1 VTPREPR
8 RSIGA
13 QSAFPSGSR
22 TVEEVD
28 ALAAGLVDRISGRL
42 RKAGKVCRTITVGFR
57 FDDFSRATRSHTLS
71 GPTAQ
76 TEQILGAVRE
86 LLNAARPMIKERGLT
101 LLGISLG
108 NLESDEAVQMELPLS
123 GDSEDRSA
131 LDAALD
137 DVRSRFG
144 ADAIM
149 RASLVDR
156 DDVTVPLLPD

>member
-1 VTPREPR
+1 MTPREPR

-28 ALAAGLVDRISGRL
+28 ALAAGLVDRISRRL
-42 RKAGKVCRTITVGFR
+42 RKAGKVCRTVSVSFR
-57 FDDFSRATRSHTLS
+57 FDDFSRASRSHTL
-71 GPTAQ
+71 PRATAQ
-76 TEQILGAVRE
+76 TEQILAAVRE
-86 LLNAARPMIKERGLT
+86 LLTAARPMITARGLT
-101 LLGISLG
+101 LLGIALE
-108 NLESDEAVQMELPLS
+108 NLASDDAVQMELPLQ
-123 GDSEDRSA
+123 GTEDSSA

-137 DVRSRFG
+137 DVRNRFG